1 MSKVIALHHTEV
13 ILLRTD
19 QVHFIKNLLRDYV
32 IRTDNK
38 RKCNDAIHILTTI
51 SKQLND

>member
-19 QVHFIKNLLRDYV
+19 QVHFIKNMLRDCV
-32 IRTDNK
+32 IQTDNK
-38 RKCNDAIHILTTI
+38 TKCNDAIAILTTI
-51 SKQLND
+51 SKQLSD